1 MMKISILIADDY
13 PVVRRGLRTLLE
25 SEPEWE
31 VVAEAS
37 NGDEAVTYVEQL
49 RPDVVILDVSMPV
62 LNGLDA
68 ARLIVKSVPDAR
80 VLVITGYHTEER
92 FAKAVQSG
100 VRGYLL
106 RSNVEVDLIEAVR
119 ALIQGRTWF
128 PNEVS
133 EQLLERLRGEKGQ
146 SVSVL
151 TTREVEIVQ
160 LLAKGKSN
168 KEVAHALGISVR
180 TVENHRAQVMQ
191 RLGLKTFSSLVRY
204 AIRNGLI
211 EP

>member
-1 MMKISILIADDY
+1 MKISILIADDY
-13 PVVRRGLRTLLE
+13 PVVRRGIRTLLE
-25 SEPEWE
+25 SEPGWE

-37 NGDEAVTYVEQL
+37 NGGDAVTYAEQL

-68 ARLIVKSVPDAR
+68 ARLIVKSAPDTR
-80 VLVITGYHTEER
+80 VLVISGYHTEER
-92 FAKAVQSG
+92 FGDALQAG
-100 VRGYLL
+100 VRGYLM
-106 RSNVEVDLIEAVR
+106 RSNVEADLIEAVR

-146 SVSVL
+146 SVPVL

-160 LLAKGKSN
+160 LLAEGKSN

-204 AIRNGLI
+204 AIRNGII

>member
-1 MMKISILIADDY
+1 MKISILIADDY
-13 PVVRRGLRTLLE
+13 PVVRRGIRTLLE
-25 SEPEWE
+25 SEPGWE

-37 NGDEAVTYVEQL
+37 NGGDAVTYAEQL

-68 ARLIVKSVPDAR
+68 ARLILKSVPDTR
-80 VLVITGYHTEER
+80 VLVISGYHTEER
-92 FAKAVQSG
+92 FADALQAG
-100 VRGYLL
+100 VRGYLM
-106 RSNVEVDLIEAVR
+106 RSNVEADLIDAVR

-146 SVSVL
+146 SVQVL

-160 LLAKGKSN
+160 LLAEGKSN

-204 AIRNGLI
+204 AIRNGII

>member
-25 SEPEWE
+25 SEPGWE

-37 NGDEAVTYVEQL
+37 NGGDAVTYAEQL

-62 LNGLDA
+62 LDGVDA
-68 ARLIVKSVPDAR
+68 ARLIVKLVPDTR
-80 VLVITGYHTEER
+80 VLVISGHHTEER
-92 FAKAVQSG
+92 FADALQAG
-100 VRGYLL
+100 VRGYLMK
-106 RSNVEVDLIEAVR
+106 SNVETDLIEAVR

-146 SVSVL
+146 SVPAL

-160 LLAKGKSN
+160 LLAEGKSN

-204 AIRNGLI
+204 AIRNGII